1 MATPQS
7 LPCAKNTDAAKFLLD
22 PAKNLLDLPDAFRPK
37 LCCVSVETD
46 NRFARNGHPLR
57 AKRIRKINTFLRCLK
72 HFFLSARAFFSGSL
86 SAPPCQ
92 GSSNACPRRFPAS
105 PFLQRKTPL
114 PSAVFLRLPELCGL
128 KLFGGVKEKKS
139 SVPVWHECCIF
150 KIDKVGD
157 CQKAIVI
164 LPVEKL

>member
-72 HFFLSARAFFSGSL
+72 LFF
-86 SAPPCQ
+86 
-92 GSSNACPRRFPAS
+92 FPHGL
-105 PFLQRKTPL
+105 FRKTP
-114 PSAVFLRLPELCGL
+114 
-128 KLFGGVKEKKS
+128 
-139 SVPVWHECCIF
+139 
-150 KIDKVGD
+150 
-157 CQKAIVI
+157 
-164 LPVEKL
+164 

>member
-57 AKRIRKINTFLRCLK
+57 AKRIRKINTFRRCLK
-72 HFFLSARAFFSGSL
+72 LFFFLHELFQNKKHSVQWRPLGSAYSGTEEF
-86 SAPPCQ
+86 Q
-92 GSSNACPRRFPAS
+92 
-105 PFLQRKTPL
+105 
-114 PSAVFLRLPELCGL
+114 
-128 KLFGGVKEKKS
+128 
-139 SVPVWHECCIF
+139 
-150 KIDKVGD
+150 
-157 CQKAIVI
+157 
-164 LPVEKL
+164 